1 MNTKNIA
8 IICATITLI
17 GIFFWPTLYRY
28 DKMILEGNTF
38 PVRTHRLTGYT
49 EYFLMGE
56 WIPQEGQQSRK
67 KSKILPFDEQIKVAG
82 NAGLSGYGSF
92 RGKVYNGS
100 SWTITDMIIRVIAK
114 EKNGSVRWDRKF
126 KEAQIIS
133 PLSTASIYITV
144 TGDENVA
151 SFEWNIEEIR
161 GYKED

>member
-1 MNTKNIA
+1 MNTKSIA
-8 IICATITLI
+8 IICAAVILI
-17 GIFFWPTLYRY
+17 GILFWPTLYRY
-28 DKMILEGNTF
+28 DRMTLQGNTL

-49 EYFLMGE
+49 EYFLMGK
-56 WIPQEGQQSRK
+56 WIPQEGQQSSK
-67 KSKILPFDEQIKVAG
+67 KSKMLPFDEQIKVTG

-92 RGKVYNGS
+92 SGKVYNGS

-126 KEAQIIS
+126 KEARVIS